1 MLEHHGL
8 NRCMDKGLRGYK
20 RCVGLS
26 VLAYNL
32 HIVGNA
38 LKAKEFKEQA
48 RAEKRRLRLAA

>member
-8 NRCMDKGLRGYK
+8 NRCMDKGLHGYK

-32 HIVGNA
+32 HQLGNVLLA
-38 LKAKEFKEQA
+38 DEKK
-48 RAEKRRLRLAA
+48 RAEGKQAVLQKAA